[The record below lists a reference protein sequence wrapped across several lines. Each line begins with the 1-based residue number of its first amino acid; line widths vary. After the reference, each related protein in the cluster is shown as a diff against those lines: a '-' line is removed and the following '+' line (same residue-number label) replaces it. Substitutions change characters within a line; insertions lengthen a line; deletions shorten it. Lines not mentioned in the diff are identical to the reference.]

1 MKKTSLFI
9 AAAFLITGSAWAAES
24 GLDKIPELPFDSE
37 IIISNLNMPPNVHLG
52 EVAGV
57 SLDSKGN
64 IYVYSRTGGAGDI
77 DFRRSAQLFE
87 FAPDGKFM
95 REIGG
100 PNNYV
105 MAWAH
110 SVRIDAQDNIWIV
123 DNGSNLVGKFDQEGR
138 FLGALGR
145 RKESVMPL
153 QMHIEQ
159 NGNITT
165 NTAFGQDNDG
175 LFWEPTDVAFDSK
188 GNLFVSD
195 GYKNAQVQ
203 KFTKDGE
210 FIMRWGTKGS
220 GQGQFMLPHGIA
232 VDAKD
237 NVYVADRGNNRI
249 QVFDNNGK
257 YLREMKLDIR
267 YPVGVKL
274 KTPGLSKDSEGRWR
288 SLWPNSLCIT
298 KGPNPVIYAN
308 DLTPSV
314 VVKLSLDGKVLG
326 RFGSEGR
333 KKGEFAWMHEL
344 SCGKG
349 DNEVYLSEMINFR
362 VQKVTLRSK

>member
-1 MKKTSLFI
+1 MKKLALLS
-9 AAAFLITGSAWAAES
+9 AAVVAGGLSGSAFAQ
-24 GLDKIPELPFDSE
+24 GLAQIPELKFDSE
-37 IIISNLNMPPNVHLG
+37 IIVSNMNMPPNVHLG
-52 EVAGV
+52 EAAGV
-57 SLDSKGN
+57 SIDSKGN
-64 IYVYSRTGGAGDI
+64 IYVYSRTGGEGDI

-87 FAPDGKFM
+87 FDSTGKFM

-100 PNNYV
+100 MNNYV
-105 MAWAH
+105 MGWAH
-110 SVRIDAQDNIWIV
+110 SVRIDAADNIWIV
-123 DNGSNLVGKFDQEGR
+123 DNGTNLVGRFDQQGR
-138 FLGALGR
+138 INLVLGR
-145 RKESVMPL
+145 RKESVGPL
-153 QMHIEQ
+153 DQKIQEGGSIATQ
-159 NGNITT
+159 S
-165 NTAFGQDNDG
+165 AFAPGMAG
-175 LFWEPTDVAFDSK
+175 LFHEPTDIAFDSK

-195 GYKNAQVQ
+195 GYKNSQVQ

-210 FIMRWGTKGS
+210 FIMRWGTKGA
-220 GQGQFMLPHGIA
+220 GEGQFVTPHGIA

-257 YLREMKLDIR
+257 FLRQMKLDIR
-267 YPVGVKL
+267 YPKDVKL
-274 KTPGLSKDSEGRWR
+274 KTPGLSKDEDGRWR

-314 VVKLSLDGKVLG
+314 VLKLSLDGKVLG

-333 KKGEFAWMHEL
+333 KKGQFAWMHEL

-349 DNEVYLSEMINFR
+349 DNEVYLTEMINFR
-362 VQKVTLRSK
+362 VQKVTVK